1 LIEAQIGELQNASEV
16 NVVDREVTEEDVEFA
31 AQEYNQET
39 IDEIRESAYSD
50 EMTTRQWKEADCRII
65 LNVSRQVFA

>member
-1 LIEAQIGELQNASEV
+1 
-16 NVVDREVTEEDVEFA
+16 VVDREVTEEDVEFA